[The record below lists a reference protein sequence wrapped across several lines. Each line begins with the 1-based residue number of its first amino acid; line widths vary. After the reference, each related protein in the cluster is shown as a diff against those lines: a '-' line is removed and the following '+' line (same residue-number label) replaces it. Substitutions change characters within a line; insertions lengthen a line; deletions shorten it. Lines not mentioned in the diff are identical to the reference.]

1 MYIRSIISNIQRAL
15 IKKKKKEKGKGY
27 PGEKLASDKNKQF
40 IEEIEMAS
48 DIIKDSKSH

>member
-15 IKKKKKEKGKGY
+15 IKKKKEKGKGY

-40 IEEIEMAS
+40 TEEIEMVS